1 MGPGRRLLTGYCSCL
16 TSRLPG
22 LKPLLAGL
30 RQPDW
35 SSLVNRGR
43 AGSRAFGTRAREHL
57 ECWWKSLRALSQRI
71 AERVH
76 RSQFLAKA
84 RLKLNALEKW
94 ARQIDWSTALASC
107 RSRLI
112 VLARCV
118 IRRDGSK
125 SLVPTPGRNPGMVG
139 CNLGLTRSLYVSRD
153 WAACLWRRGWTSAI
167 SSCQV
172 TVEKLSNYAMRRG
185 LALARNAIAN
195 APAPKIGERE
205 IEMVQIDPESPFGY
219 AKQSWSTKAMDA
231 YLITLGARNW
241 EQEIRIYGDCPIG
254 YTRQVLVDPL
264 PQQVE
269 STEFH
274 PESFLLILF
283 DAYSQV
289 VENRDG
295 DIQDFAPV
303 VPLVDVYSWVAS
315 SEEPSKN
322 YSKQELLGTSTSST
336 VVVLTPPK
344 MGPRSVFL
352 SAGVS
357 AGKR

>member
-1 MGPGRRLLTGYCSCL
+1 
-16 TSRLPG
+16 
-22 LKPLLAGL
+22 
-30 RQPDW
+30 
-35 SSLVNRGR
+35 
-43 AGSRAFGTRAREHL
+43 
-57 ECWWKSLRALSQRI
+57 
-71 AERVH
+71 
-76 RSQFLAKA
+76 
-84 RLKLNALEKW
+84 
-94 ARQIDWSTALASC
+94 
-107 RSRLI
+107 
-112 VLARCV
+112 
-118 IRRDGSK
+118 
-125 SLVPTPGRNPGMVG
+125 
-139 CNLGLTRSLYVSRD
+139 
-153 WAACLWRRGWTSAI
+153 
-167 SSCQV
+167 
-172 TVEKLSNYAMRRG
+172 
-185 LALARNAIAN
+185 
-195 APAPKIGERE
+195 
-205 IEMVQIDPESPFGY
+205 MVQIDPESPFGY